1 MVHTFKAK
9 KFLSCSKDVFEYEQ
23 IDDIG
28 VVEYPED
35 ITDDMLSSKTN
46 KMDNIYVS
54 GVSSL
59 EHLQRM
65 HQVLF
70 KDTRR

>member
-1 MVHTFKAK
+1 MNKWMIYV
-9 KFLSCSKDVFEYEQ
+9 
-23 IDDIG
+23 G

-35 ITDDMLSSKTN
+35 ITDYKLSSKTN
-46 KMDNIYVS
+46 KMDNIYIYVA

-59 EHLQRM
+59 EHYN

-70 KDTRR
+70 KIKRR